1 MGWSSGFTII
11 EDQIIGLYDIGVL
24 NKAVLEAVMDPFVG
38 LDVDFGGFR
47 NVKAR
52 DSKNI
57 IDIICEIYEPE
68 KYLKALENARCD
80 EDDSSYNDELKDL
93 YFKIS
98 YDKWGI

>member
-24 NKAVLEAVMDPFVG
+24 NKAVLEAVIEPFIG

-47 NVKAR
+47 NVR
-52 DSKNI
+52 TSDGKNI
-57 IDIICEIYEPE
+57 VDIICEIYEPE
-68 KYLKALENARCD
+68 KYLKALEKSRYD
-80 EDDSSYNDELKDL
+80 EYGNSYNDELKDL